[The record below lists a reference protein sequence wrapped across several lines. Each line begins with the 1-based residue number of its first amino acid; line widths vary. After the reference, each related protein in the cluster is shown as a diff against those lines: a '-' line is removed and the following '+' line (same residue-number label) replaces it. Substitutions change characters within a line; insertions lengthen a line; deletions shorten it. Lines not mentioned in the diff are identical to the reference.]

1 MLIVMSAPE
10 PTDFSP
16 TWMGSSVRGEPR
28 NAAASESES
37 TRYLPS
43 FTEDI
48 AYMTTKNASS
58 SVMRSPYGIAHASWF
73 VCSSCL

>member
-1 MLIVMSAPE
+1 MTCVSTSAPE

-16 TWMGSSVRGEPR
+16 ICTGCIERGDPR
-28 NAAASESES
+28 NAAAIESDI

-43 FTEDI
+43 FTEEI

-58 SVMRSPYGIAHASWF
+58 NVTRSP
-73 VCSSCL
+73 